1 MIEVIADSIEELNL
15 IKNIVDIGTI
25 NLRVN
30 QDTDISVNYSLVSGN
45 PILFNNYNN
54 ILGERLQD
62 GTNRFIKSYEDS
74 KEE

>member
-15 IKNIVDIGTI
+15 IKNIVDTGTI
-25 NLRVN
+25 NLRAN

-54 ILGERLQD
+54 ILGERLPD